1 MNVEVPGEGGT
12 NLGWFFG
19 IVGVLIFII
28 IGSFIFAQW
37 WLKKLNNS
45 IEGQNNGNRPI
56 FNHSSRRSIRSLGL
70 KTWW

>member
-1 MNVEVPGEGGT
+1 MNVRVPGEGGT

-37 WLKKLNNS
+37 WLK
-45 IEGQNNGNRPI
+45 IE
-56 FNHSSRRSIRSLGL
+56 
-70 KTWW
+70 